1 VLPVADK
8 DWFTSTVNDDIA
20 FDKEIDAVCEQIDT
34 KEVASW
40 VTARANQG
48 DGASL
53 WVLSEAGLPTK
64 DLQERL
70 RESSAAGFAL
80 AQSWLAQ
87 LIFSS
92 DESAAGAGA
101 NKPNPAELLNKAAIA
116 MPSSKADL
124 ANCEYFGECE
134 GIPVDIDAAIAHA
147 REAAQDG
154 YFSAIL
160 RIGPHLPAGQMDP
173 DEVTAWSLI
182 GASVEQQG
190 CGGNLFT
197 VLEMQNIM
205 STLNAPNITAAA
217 HEQAENLWSEYGA
230 QIKAN
235 LGCDP

>member
-1 VLPVADK
+1 M
-8 DWFTSTVNDDIA
+8 NDDVA
-20 FDKEIDAVCEQIDT
+20 FDKQIDAVCDQMDT
-34 KEVASW
+34 KEILSR
-40 VTARANQG
+40 VTAWANQG

-53 WVLSEAGLPTK
+53 WVLSEAGLPMK

-92 DESAAGAGA
+92 DESAESKGADQ
-101 NKPNPAELLNKAAIA
+101 PNPVELLNQAASA

-173 DEVTAWSLI
+173 DEVTAWGLI
-182 GASVEQQG
+182 DASVEQQG
-190 CGGNLFT
+190 CGGSIFL
-197 VLEMQNIM
+197 VRQMQNIM
-205 STLNAPNITAAA
+205 STLNAPNITSAARA
-217 HEQAENLWSEYGA
+217 QAEQLWSAYGS

-235 LGCDP
+235 LGCAP